1 MNVSIFLI
9 LEWWN
14 FLVHTLILQKW
25 NLCSVS
31 FIVSHVCDIDPPTL
45 PESQPYILCL
55 LTLSKIY
62 IYWNLTWNFPSIR
75 CPKNPLWCYIYIYIC
90 GLCGCSNSMSSSME
104 WENSVGSNQKKTWV
118 LSHSKLGRQSTHSEE
133 DRA

>member
-1 MNVSIFLI
+1 MKFFGSYFDLAKMKSLFCLI
-9 LEWWN
+9 Y
-14 FLVHTLILQKW
+14 
-25 NLCSVS
+25 SVS
-31 FIVSHVCDIDPPTL
+31 CMWYRPTSPSWKSAIHPL
-45 PESQPYILCL
+45 SFNPIHKKKIYIY
-55 LTLSKIY
+55 IY

-75 CPKNPLWCYIYIYIC
+75 CPKNPLWCYIYIYIY
-90 GLCGCSNSMSSSME
+90 GLCGCSNPMSSSIE